1 MAGCDDVNLVATVEC
16 CVQQRHDCRVDAS
29 RNGVLDLTVYGITNH
44 LVPCQRVVEVERY
57 DGHGLSL
64 SMVGVDEGI
73 PHPLTETE
81 TQINVVEGVFGFFK
95 RQTLKLG
102 WVLVSV
108 YEALMPQPHH
118 LKAPQRGQRR
128 FNMTSFI
135 IGDVHGM
142 KPELVALIE
151 TLKPTVEDEITF
163 VGDLVD
169 KGDDSPGVVRF
180 VRELSLTHNV
190 VLVEG
195 NHEDKHKR
203 FRRNLTVRPEVAA
216 QQAERSPE
224 LSEITAGL
232 SEADVAFLDSAVPF
246 HRVAKHGILVVHGG
260 IPGDMVE
267 FPATVEE
274 AMSFTGKAKRRMEKI
289 LRTRTI
295 DAETGKFIALGRETE
310 ADPFWAEVHDGRF
323 GHVVFG
329 HEPFMDGVAHFP
341 HATGIDTGA
350 VFGGRLTAMVVD
362 ADGERSFVSVP
373 GRKVA
378 EHRQM

>member
-1 MAGCDDVNLVATVEC
+1 
-16 CVQQRHDCRVDAS
+16 
-29 RNGVLDLTVYGITNH
+29 
-44 LVPCQRVVEVERY
+44 
-57 DGHGLSL
+57 
-64 SMVGVDEGI
+64 
-73 PHPLTETE
+73 
-81 TQINVVEGVFGFFK
+81 
-95 RQTLKLG
+95 
-102 WVLVSV
+102 
-108 YEALMPQPHH
+108 
-118 LKAPQRGQRR
+118 
-128 FNMTSFI
+128 MTSFI

-151 TLKPTVEDEITF
+151 TLNPNEDDQIVF

-224 LSEITAGL
+224 LAEITAGL
-232 SEADVAFLDSAVPF
+232 SEADMAFLDSAVPF
-246 HRVAKHGILVVHGG
+246 HRVAEHGILVVHGG
-260 IPGDMVE
+260 IPGDMAE

-289 LRTRTI
+289 LRTRAI
-295 DAETGKFIALGRETE
+295 DAETGKFIALGNETE

-362 ADGERSFVSVP
+362 DAGERSFVSVSS
-373 GRKVA
+373 RKVA
-378 EHRQM
+378 ELRQM

>member
-1 MAGCDDVNLVATVEC
+1 
-16 CVQQRHDCRVDAS
+16 
-29 RNGVLDLTVYGITNH
+29 
-44 LVPCQRVVEVERY
+44 
-57 DGHGLSL
+57 
-64 SMVGVDEGI
+64 
-73 PHPLTETE
+73 
-81 TQINVVEGVFGFFK
+81 
-95 RQTLKLG
+95 
-102 WVLVSV
+102 
-108 YEALMPQPHH
+108 
-118 LKAPQRGQRR
+118 
-128 FNMTSFI
+128 MTSFI

-295 DAETGKFIALGRETE
+295 DAETGKFIAGKL
-310 ADPFWAEVHDGRF
+310 
-323 GHVVFG
+323 
-329 HEPFMDGVAHFP
+329 
-341 HATGIDTGA
+341 
-350 VFGGRLTAMVVD
+350 RLTPSGLKSTTDGSDTLCSDTSRSWTEWLTSPTPQASTQVLSSVV
-362 ADGERSFVSVP
+362 A
-373 GRKVA
+373 
-378 EHRQM
+378 